1 MIQHLVQHLKRIP
14 PAVMTF
20 VTGVPR
26 LTPAQKARL
35 AELEKE
41 ERVARFGEQPG
52 NEPNHLTTNEHE

>member
-1 MIQHLVQHLKRIP
+1 MIQQLVQHLKRIP

-41 ERVARFGEQPG
+41 ERIARFGQFTEKEC
-52 NEPNHLTTNEHE
+52 NEPRLPRS